1 MNNRLKS
8 RLLSLG
14 ILRQALLG
22 AALVNMSLP
31 ILHTL
36 LDSGGARSLWDIV
49 ATMIAPVMAVIFPVV
64 ILFDYVM
71 SRVRA
76 ADAEGEQRAHFV
88 AVGRIELAVMAITLL
103 FWIPY
108 LVIVL
113 G

>member
-1 MNNRLKS
+1 MNNRLKK

-14 ILRQALLG
+14 ILRQVLLG
-22 AALVNMSLP
+22 AALANMSLP
-31 ILHTL
+31 ILHAL
-36 LDSGGARSLWDIV
+36 LDDGGTRSLWDIV
-49 ATMIAPVMAVIFPVV
+49 ATLIAPVMAVIFPVV

-76 ADAEGEQRAHFV
+76 ADAEGAVRDHFV
-88 AVGRIELAVMAITLL
+88 VVGRIELAVIGITLL
-103 FWIPY
+103 YWIPY